1 MNIKQELFIGGR
13 TESRKICLD
22 MLEYLSDNLLNKWYP
37 LAIDNEFGGYFTN
50 ISNDFNLMP
59 MQEKMVV
66 TQARHMWTTAKA
78 SEFFNNESFYNYS
91 LHGFNFLKD
100 KMWDSE
106 YGGYYQIRSR
116 AGGYSEVEKW
126 KNEKRTYGNAFA
138 VYGLAALYKITNNI
152 DVLEQAKKSFFWIEK
167 NSYDSKY
174 DGYFQ
179 FLQREGIPF
188 DKSSKYKTEATDAVE
203 VGLKDQNSS
212 IHLLEAYTE
221 LYNVWKDENVFRQ
234 LHGLLI
240 LIRDAII
247 NPKGYL
253 HLFFENNW
261 KPVSFKNSSK
271 EIREANYRLDHVSF
285 GHDYETAFLMLE
297 ASHTLGLEEDV
308 RTLRTAKKLID
319 HAIENGWDN
328 LNGGFFDEGYYF
340 KENNECTII
349 KDTKNWWAQ
358 AEGLNALLLFSKIFP
373 EEKIYYDLFLQQWE
387 YIKKYLIDHENGDWY
402 YGSLEKE
409 PHHKN
414 TPKGSIWKA
423 TYHNGRALMN
433 CIKML
438 SDESFEIYRNNEKF
452 RIIKNEFDHFIIHW
466 RQLAKYI

>member
-37 LAIDNEFGGYFTN
+37 LVIDNEFGGYFTN

-203 VGLKDQNSS
+203 VGFKDQNSS

-240 LIRDAII
+240 LIRDVII

-373 EEKIYYDLFLQQWE
+373 EEKIYYDLLLQQWE

-438 SDESFEIYRNNEKF
+438 SDESFEIYRSNEKF